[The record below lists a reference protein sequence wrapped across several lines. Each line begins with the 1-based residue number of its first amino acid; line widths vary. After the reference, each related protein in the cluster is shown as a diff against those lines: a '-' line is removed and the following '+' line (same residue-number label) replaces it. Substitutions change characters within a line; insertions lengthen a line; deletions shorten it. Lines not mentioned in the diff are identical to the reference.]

1 MNAQSYMFQERAE
14 CAVVVPAYGE
24 PQYLEETL
32 ISLVKTQSESVRILV
47 LDDGSKSSYIENLV
61 KNFEPRINY
70 LHNSKNLGVSA
81 NFNKALNIVN
91 SRFVM
96 LVGPDDLMTSCMTLV
111 VNNAKDFGQS
121 PVAILSRVRTINSLG
136 KTSISLSGIVK
147 SILTPKSTGCIPSKR
162 FLLTL
167 LIGNW
172 VFNPSV
178 VWDTDQLDDE
188 PYSDQY
194 LYCMDWDLLLKLAYA
209 NITCFYTTINV
220 FLYRRHS
227 QSISMTNL
235 KGRYSEELKV
245 LNENYLFANRRNIL
259 FYTLTKLAIMPR
271 LNLLIRKI
279 QTR

>member
-1 MNAQSYMFQERAE
+1 MFQERVE

-70 LHNSKNLGVSA
+70 LHNSKNLGVSN

-96 LVGPDDLMTSCMTLV
+96 LVGPDDLMTNCMTLV
-111 VNNAKDFGQS
+111 VNNAKVFGQS
-121 PVAILSRVRTINSLG
+121 AVAILSRVRTINSVG
-136 KTSISLSGIVK
+136 KTSMSLSGIVK
-147 SILTPKSTGCIPSKR
+147 SILMPKSTGCIPSKR

-178 VWDTDQLDDE
+178 IWDTDQLDDE

-209 NITCFYTTINV
+209 NSTFFYTTINV

-227 QSISMTNL
+227 QSISMINL

-245 LNENYLFANRRNIL
+245 LNENYIFANRRNIM

>member
-1 MNAQSYMFQERAE
+1 MHAQSLMFRERAE

-70 LHNSKNLGVSA
+70 LHNSKNLGVSN
-81 NFNKALNIVN
+81 NFNKALKIVN

-111 VNNAKDFGQS
+111 VNNAKNSGQS

-136 KTSISLSGIVK
+136 KTSMSLSGIVK

-178 VWDTDQLDDE
+178 IWDTDQLDDK

-209 NITCFYTTINV
+209 NSTCFYTTINI

-227 QSISMTNL
+227 QSISMINL

-245 LNENYLFANRRNIL
+245 LNENYLFANRRNIM

-271 LNLLIRKI
+271 LNLLIRKV
-279 QTR
+279 QLR

>member
-1 MNAQSYMFQERAE
+1 MFQERAE

-209 NITCFYTTINV
+209 NSTCFYSTINV

-227 QSISMTNL
+227 QSISMINL

-259 FYTLTKLAIMPR
+259 FYILTKLAIMPR

>member
-70 LHNSKNLGVSA
+70 LHNSKNLGVSN

-209 NITCFYTTINV
+209 NSTCFYSAINV

-227 QSISMTNL
+227 QSISMINL

>member
-1 MNAQSYMFQERAE
+1 MFQERAE
-14 CAVVVPAYGE
+14 CAVVVPAYGD

-32 ISLVKTQSESVRILV
+32 ISLVKTQSDSVRILV
-47 LDDGSKSSYIENLV
+47 LDDGSKSSYIKNLV

-70 LHNSKNLGVSA
+70 LHNSKNLGVSN

-96 LVGPDDLMTSCMTLV
+96 LVGHDDLMTGCMTLV
-111 VNNAKDFGQS
+111 VDNAKDFGQS

-136 KTSISLSGIVK
+136 KRSMSLSGIVK

-178 VWDTDQLDDE
+178 IWDTDQLEDE

-194 LYCMDWDLLLKLAYA
+194 LYCMDWELLLKLAYA
-209 NITCFYTTINV
+209 NRTCFYTTINV
-220 FLYRRHS
+220 FLYRRHFH
-227 QSISMTNL
+227 SISMINL

>member
-1 MNAQSYMFQERAE
+1 MFQERAE

-70 LHNSKNLGVSA
+70 LHNSKNLGVSN

-209 NITCFYTTINV
+209 NSTCFYSAINV

-227 QSISMTNL
+227 QSISMINL

>member
-1 MNAQSYMFQERAE
+1 MFQERAE

-209 NITCFYTTINV
+209 NSTCFYSAINV

-227 QSISMTNL
+227 QSISMINL

>member
-1 MNAQSYMFQERAE
+1 MFQERAE

-70 LHNSKNLGVSA
+70 LHNSKNLGVSN

-209 NITCFYTTINV
+209 NSTCFYTTINV
-220 FLYRRHS
+220 FSYRRHS
-227 QSISMTNL
+227 QSISMINL

-245 LNENYLFANRRNIL
+245 LNENYLFANRHNIL

>member
-1 MNAQSYMFQERAE
+1 MFQERAE

-209 NITCFYTTINV
+209 NSTCFYTTINV
-220 FLYRRHS
+220 FSYRRHS
-227 QSISMTNL
+227 QSISMINL

-245 LNENYLFANRRNIL
+245 LNENYLFANRHNIL

>member
-1 MNAQSYMFQERAE
+1 MFQERAE

-70 LHNSKNLGVSA
+70 LHNSKNLGVSN

-121 PVAILSRVRTINSLG
+121 PVAILSRVRTVNSLG

-209 NITCFYTTINV
+209 NSTCFYTTINV
-220 FLYRRHS
+220 FSYRRHS
-227 QSISMTNL
+227 QSISMINL

-245 LNENYLFANRRNIL
+245 LNENYLFANRHNIL

>member
-1 MNAQSYMFQERAE
+1 MFQERAE

-245 LNENYLFANRRNIL
+245 LNENYLFTNRRNIL

>member
-1 MNAQSYMFQERAE
+1 MFQERVE

-70 LHNSKNLGVSA
+70 LHNSKNLGVSN

-96 LVGPDDLMTSCMTLV
+96 LVGPDDLMTNCMTLV
-111 VNNAKDFGQS
+111 VNNAKVFGQS
-121 PVAILSRVRTINSLG
+121 AVAILSRVRTINSLG
-136 KTSISLSGIVK
+136 KTSMSLSGIVK

-178 VWDTDQLDDE
+178 IWDTDQLDDE

-209 NITCFYTTINV
+209 NSTFFYTTINV

-227 QSISMTNL
+227 QSISMINL

-245 LNENYLFANRRNIL
+245 LNENYIFANRRNIM